1 MSSEIEINLNEKE
14 GSIHVN
20 NGNYFLSTL
29 SALPQEHNMSIF
41 WDL

>member
-20 NGNYFLSTL
+20 YFLSIL
-29 SALPQEHNMSIF
+29 SALPQEPIICQFF